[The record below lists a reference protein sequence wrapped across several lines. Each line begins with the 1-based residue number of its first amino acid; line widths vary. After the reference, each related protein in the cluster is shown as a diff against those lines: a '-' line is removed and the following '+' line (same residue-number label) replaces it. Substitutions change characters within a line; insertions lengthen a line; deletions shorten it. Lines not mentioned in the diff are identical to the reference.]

1 MNLCWKFCSLQF
13 LWCLQ
18 TSWVHMP
25 LETRLWRSYFDL
37 FHTKHELLNWTCFF
51 SLSLKKT
58 KPNQTR
64 TKQKPTNSETP
75 VKNSNNNKNNQK
87 PVLLHLWWLL
97 SAEAFWNKIVVS
109 TVCILLQIVGNIF
122 HHSLEEHFSSP
133 IKYTEYMFVLN

>member
-37 FHTKHELLNWTCFF
+37 FHTKHELLNWTFFF
-51 SLSLKKT
+51 SLSLKKNQT
-58 KPNQTR
+58 KPNQNK
-64 TKQKPTNSETP
+64 TKTNQQWNPSE
-75 VKNSNNNKNNQK
+75 KQQQQQN